1 MKGGGEEV
9 HQRLQYD
16 ACAVRQDQR
25 AGGAA
30 TDKRPGQCS
39 ASIQGA
45 DRKRQHRTHHDEP
58 TTTHPHAPDLLSW
71 GLRRFG
77 ILRRSASCA
86 VAASTMKVRRSASA
100 AFSSGDGATS
110 IAGATGTM
118 GTTAGGS
125 SCHSAGGAT
134 GAGGSGRRCA
144 SDATT
149 GGGAAAAGG
158 GGPVGVVTWTAS
170 APSSPPRGVTI
181 DGATRSAGALEQR
194 PIDDS
199 VFARY

>member
-1 MKGGGEEV
+1 MRCTGRINELEG
-9 HQRLQYD
+9 RLQIND
-16 ACAVRQDQR
+16 PA
-25 AGGAA
+25 
-30 TDKRPGQCS
+30 S
-39 ASIQGA
+39 A
-45 DRKRQHRTHHDEP
+45 QHPYKAQIVNDNTARTTMNQP
-58 TTTHPHAPDLLSW
+58 TTHPHAPDLLSW

-100 AFSSGDGATS
+100 AFSSGGGATS

-134 GAGGSGRRCA
+134 GTGGSGRRCA

-199 VFARY
+199 LRPLS